1 MCLGEQE
8 DLLESCQSN
17 EEVEGAHTALKGSNH
32 FTTQSNCYI
41 YEPLTIM
48 AGLLLNTLHRLSY
61 SLFAITVQTETTE
74 AAEVQFVKQGEIF
87 IKIWTQHLTTPN
99 PVICRYI
106 TGFASV
112 PTLHI
117 QPRVG
122 WEGVTFFYSCTIYT

>member
-1 MCLGEQE
+1 MCPVEQE

-61 SLFAITVQTETTE
+61 SLFAITVQTKSLRLDKVLRDTE
-74 AAEVQFVKQGEIF
+74 QI
-87 IKIWTQHLTTPN
+87 
-99 PVICRYI
+99 R
-106 TGFASV
+106 
-112 PTLHI
+112 
-117 QPRVG
+117 
-122 WEGVTFFYSCTIYT
+122 